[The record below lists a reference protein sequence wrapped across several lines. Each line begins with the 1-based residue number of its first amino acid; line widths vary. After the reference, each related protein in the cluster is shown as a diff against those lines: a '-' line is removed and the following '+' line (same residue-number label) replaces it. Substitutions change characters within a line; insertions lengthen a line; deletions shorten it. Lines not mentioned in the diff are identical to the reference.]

1 MRQVSRRR
9 RGRGRGQEVSTKTQS
24 VLRRKEGR
32 KGRRKEEGRSTKRKV
47 RMRLSHQFY
56 ILI

>member
-9 RGRGRGQEVSTKTQS
+9 RGRGRGQEVSTKAQS

-32 KGRRKEEGRSTKRKV
+32 KEG
-47 RMRLSHQFY
+47 
-56 ILI
+56 